1 MLNVQNNVFF
11 FIKKLYMFNVDC
23 EEIHL
28 NMQGG
33 QKKYSMKNVSM
44 WKKYATSFTSMIE
57 IKLGNAQIIQ
67 LLNM

>member
-1 MLNVQNNVFF
+1 
-11 FIKKLYMFNVDC
+11 MFNVDC

-33 QKKYSMKNVSM
+33 QKKYRMKNVSM